1 MKVNPWEIEA
11 EKKKEFIECAGNIMP
26 ESIVNWLFR
35 IGYFIAPAG
44 KTHHGACYGGLF
56 DHSYQFAQEL
66 SNMTIKLGLKW
77 QRPESPVV
85 IGLLHDVCKVNEYNM
100 IVDESEEKGYRIE
113 WNKKQILTGHGVAS
127 VMMIQQYAMK
137 SGDFILTEE
146 EMMCIRYHM
155 GAYTDKSEWE
165 FYGRAI
171 EKYPNVLYAHTADMI
186 ASKIKGK

>member
-1 MKVNPWEIEA
+1 
-11 EKKKEFIECAGNIMP
+11 
-26 ESIVNWLFR
+26 
-35 IGYFIAPAG
+35 
-44 KTHHGACYGGLF
+44 
-56 DHSYQFAQEL
+56 
-66 SNMTIKLGLKW
+66 MTIKLGLKW

-146 EMMCIRYHM
+146 EMMCIQLPHGSIHRQVRV
-155 GAYTDKSEWE
+155 GVLRKSNRGVSECTLCTHCQ
-165 FYGRAI
+165 I
-171 EKYPNVLYAHTADMI
+171 
-186 ASKIKGK
+186 